1 MSPMNQN
8 KEASR
13 ALLQV
18 KKLVKYFPIRKG
30 IFGKT
35 AGYVKAVDGI
45 SFNLFPGQT
54 LGLVGESGCGKT
66 TVGRVILNLL
76 PATSGEVYFNQSG
89 NLLALNNKQMRP
101 YRRQMQMVF
110 QDPFSSLNPRM
121 TVGNIIS
128 EGIRIHQNH
137 PRKVV
142 TEKVAFILESVG
154 ISPDYMGRYPHE
166 FSGGQRQRI
175 GIARAL
181 ALEPQIIIA
190 DEPVSS
196 LDVSIQAQIINLFQD
211 LQDKFKLSYVF
222 ITHDLRV
229 VEHLCSH
236 IAVMYLG
243 QIVESGPKNIVFKNP
258 LHPYTQAL
266 LSAIPQPIPHS
277 GKKKILLEGDVPS
290 PADPPSGCRFHTRC
304 PIAQFPLCRDRVPV
318 FEEKSSGHCVSCH
331 LAN

>member
-8 KEASR
+8 KEANR

-243 QIVESGPKNIVFKNP
+243 QIVESGPKNIIFKNP

-266 LSAIPQPIPHS
+266 LSAIPQPMPHS

-290 PADPPSGCRFHTRC
+290 PANPPSGCRFHTRC
-304 PIAQFPLCRDRVPV
+304 PMAQFPLCRDTVPV
-318 FEEKSSGHCVSCH
+318 YEEKSSGHCVSCH